1 MIMLIILMVA
11 ACVLLLL
18 GLIGCVAP
26 ILPGPPLSWLG
37 LLLLRFTSYGE
48 NLNTN
53 SLIGAGI
60 FAALVTVLDY
70 VLPVWTT
77 RKFGGSKYGVWGAT
91 IGLVLGI
98 FCMPPLGLIVGPFA
112 GALVGEYLGQRN
124 DVNPWRSAL
133 GSFVGFLLGTGA
145 KLAVSGYITYLF
157 AQAVFA

>member
-1 MIMLIILMVA
+1 MLIILMVA

-91 IGLVLGI
+91 IGLVL
-98 FCMPPLGLIVGPFA
+98 
-112 GALVGEYLGQRN
+112 
-124 DVNPWRSAL
+124 
-133 GSFVGFLLGTGA
+133 
-145 KLAVSGYITYLF
+145 
-157 AQAVFA
+157 